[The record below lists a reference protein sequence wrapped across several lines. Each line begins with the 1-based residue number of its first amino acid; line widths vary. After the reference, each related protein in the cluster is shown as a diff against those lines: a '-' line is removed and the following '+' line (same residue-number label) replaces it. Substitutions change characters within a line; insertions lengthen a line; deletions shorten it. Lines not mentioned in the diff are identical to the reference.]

1 MLLNV
6 ICNISSQGFCQETAA
21 THCNEGDP
29 KKLRRLSQT
38 QELAVVEALHQGD
51 LLQHLTQH
59 TADCTFLSLSW
70 TNAPSSPRVQVKPL
84 LQVSRQEEEMQA
96 KDDELSKAKE
106 KHLYAQ
112 EQLVEME
119 QKQHQ
124 VT

>member
-1 MLLNV
+1 M
-6 ICNISSQGFCQETAA
+6 
-21 THCNEGDP
+21 
-29 KKLRRLSQT
+29 
-38 QELAVVEALHQGD
+38 
-51 LLQHLTQH
+51 
-59 TADCTFLSLSW
+59 
-70 TNAPSSPRVQVKPL
+70 QVKPL